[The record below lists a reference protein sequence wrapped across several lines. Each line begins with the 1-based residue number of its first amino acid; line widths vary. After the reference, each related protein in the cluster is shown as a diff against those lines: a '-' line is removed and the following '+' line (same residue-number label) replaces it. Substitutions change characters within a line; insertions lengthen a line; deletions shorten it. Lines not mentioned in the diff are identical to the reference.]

1 MKLLEYV
8 AVRIRDLREA
18 YGKEGISQE
27 VLAKEIKVTPN
38 TISRW
43 ETGTYRP
50 SLEDLD
56 RLARFFGVSILEFFP
71 QEQTVP
77 NEGIAALL
85 RTAKQLNPPDL
96 DELKKYAE
104 YRRARNLYS
113 HGARP
118 RVGRK
123 RSEVK

>member
-1 MKLLEYV
+1 MELFEYV
-8 AVRIRDLREA
+8 AGRIRDLREA
-18 YGKEGISQE
+18 YGKAGISQE

-56 RLARFFGVSILEFFP
+56 KLARFFAVSILGFFP
-71 QEQTVP
+71 PEQKVA
-77 NEGIAALL
+77 NEDIAALL
-85 RTAKQLNPPDL
+85 RTASQLEPEDL

-104 YRRARNLYS
+104 YRRARSLYS
-113 HGARP
+113 HGIRP

-123 RSEVK
+123 RTEVK